1 MTAQRS
7 IAASDARDSR
17 ILQFRPGHVGGRVAS
32 AQPIA
37 RRGGTLRRPS
47 VGGMATTPTDWS
59 TVELLPTMVF
69 NADANYPPANNN
81 AGYTGGTDALSDGSD
96 STAVLLR
103 HAVTSLGPPYVVYQD
118 WLGTAMFGAV
128 DVPDTFDPMS
138 LRVTMRGR
146 TVSMSTAGECR
157 IGGVIDPYPGGV
169 GYPSAYCTF
178 DWLTTSTSTPPL
190 SSSFQSWDSADNGPE
205 FSMSAVPTADHIR
218 AGIIRVRLGVSGPA
232 GTLYDIS
239 IEVSD
244 LRLIITSYPP

>member
-59 TVELLPTMVF
+59 TVELLPT
-69 NADANYPPANNN
+69 
-81 AGYTGGTDALSDGSD
+81 
-96 STAVLLR
+96 
-103 HAVTSLGPPYVVYQD
+103 
-118 WLGTAMFGAV
+118 MFGAV